1 MFAYNLLTWFGIDL
15 GNLINVSEK
24 YVSQTYSQT
33 LCKLFTYALPNF
45 LFNIY
50 LFYLY
55 KRMSKSIEYS
65 IENIVW
71 NTE

>member
-15 GNLINVSEK
+15 GNLINASEK

-33 LCKLFTYALPNF
+33 LCKLFTYALANF